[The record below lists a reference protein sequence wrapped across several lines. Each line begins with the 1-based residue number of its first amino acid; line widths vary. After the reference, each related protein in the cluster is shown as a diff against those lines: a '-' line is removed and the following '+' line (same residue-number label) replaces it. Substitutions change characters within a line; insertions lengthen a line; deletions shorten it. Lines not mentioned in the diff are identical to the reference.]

1 MALSSFKK
9 SSPRAVVLLTL
20 ALLNTATVEVNAKP
34 CDPTDPL
41 GHNPEN
47 LCPTYPLPSV
57 NSNTFTQGI
66 GAPIRSLP
74 TVQEPAGRVLH
85 PTSGYWTNIQTSGN
99 QRTIRDNHGQK
110 IRLENQN
117 KVGR

>member
-9 SSPRAVVLLTL
+9 GSPRAFVLLIL

-47 LCPTYPLPSV
+47 LCPTYPLPSI

-66 GAPIRSLP
+66 GEPIRATP
-74 TVQEPAGRVLH
+74 TIQNPAGRVLH
-85 PTSGYWTNIQTSGN
+85 QTSGYWTNIQTRGN
-99 QRTIRDNHGQK
+99 QRTIRDSQGQK
-110 IRLENQN
+110 IKLENQN
-117 KVGR
+117 GVGR